1 MKPGSAR
8 MKVRTER
15 ETSRKTCSICGE
27 QKVNGRAW
35 FLIAPSL
42 SEDQLNILAWQDEV
56 ACRPGVH
63 SLCCA
68 AHVSEMVLE
77 WMVGTPSFIVPEV
90 PGKTPPGTAGVRVL
104 SEPNVRGARQIA
116 ELWIDRDAVE
126 RALARNPSSLQLL
139 LDELRDVL
147 DREVAGAESRLE
159 SADTTPWLRQM

>member
-1 MKPGSAR
+1 
-8 MKVRTER
+8 
-15 ETSRKTCSICGE
+15 
-27 QKVNGRAW
+27 
-35 FLIAPSL
+35 
-42 SEDQLNILAWQDEV
+42 
-56 ACRPGVH
+56 
-63 SLCCA
+63 
-68 AHVSEMVLE
+68 MVLE
-77 WMVGTPSFIVPEV
+77 WMVGTPSFIVPDA